1 MAVPVGYSLP
11 PVGHSDLFPGDLTA
25 GLVSGAV
32 AGT

>member
-1 MAVPVGYSLP
+1 MAVSVGYSLP
-11 PVGHSDLFPGDLTA
+11 PVCLYYLFRRSLTT